1 MTEEQKRQIKEKERE
16 QEEQR
21 EREKR
26 LIRFEKY
33 RTLAVFRYHE
43 PIIRFAG
50 ELTRSFRFQMFM
62 ILIICIAG
70 VLVGINTY
78 NVQNTAVRHAV
89 MVCELIVVI
98 IFILEIQTLLLN
110 MITNI
115 IRFVKKMIYNIIFL
129 VLYQNLSSYLRGN
142 IKLRYIY

>member
-1 MTEEQKRQIKEKERE
+1 MAVAIAAAKIAIQKVQLERQRKYEESILTEEQKRQIKEKERE

-98 IFILEIQTLLLN
+98 IFVLEIF
-110 MITNI
+110 MIKDTQI
-115 IRFVKKMIYNIIFL
+115 
-129 VLYQNLSSYLRGN
+129 
-142 IKLRYIY
+142 